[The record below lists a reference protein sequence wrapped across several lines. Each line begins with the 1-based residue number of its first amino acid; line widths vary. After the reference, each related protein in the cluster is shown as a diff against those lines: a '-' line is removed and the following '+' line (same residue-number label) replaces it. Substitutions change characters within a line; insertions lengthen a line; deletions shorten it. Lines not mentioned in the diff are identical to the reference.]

1 MGHQSRQLPASKP
14 LEDEPILQGF
24 SYWHTTERI
33 RSMGTHAMHALDQ
46 ASMHKAAIV
55 FLALL
60 SVLSASPVLHAQQA
74 ALPGESTVDFPHMAV
89 GDQWVLMT
97 HRGPRSHSVTEVK
110 PDGSFV
116 VEVKNKEGM
125 VIWHRHYDRG
135 YRILKTDL
143 LAPAEKAKS
152 EAPWER
158 VLNFPLYVGKKWQD
172 EYKGMGADEVPRHYR
187 NSYEVQ
193 KIETVTTPAGTFSA
207 FKIHRNFTATG
218 LQKNQDQY
226 YWYAPDAKVVVKLW
240 HLGDFKTKGGHE
252 IQSELV
258 SYQLAATG
266 QGRLQAESS
275 PVPLQKSAAH
285 TSLEEKRP
293 ETRSEPA
300 AEKIS
305 VAGTRW
311 AVIVGISKY
320 KDTRIAPLRYAA
332 ADARSFHDW
341 LVSPQGGQYAP
352 ARARL
357 LTDADATGTSIKKAL
372 FEWLTQ
378 AIAEDTVTIYF
389 AGHGSPQSPDHP
401 ENLFLLPY
409 DTQYDSVATTGFP
422 MWDIETALK
431 RFIRAKK
438 VIVITDACHAGGVGQ
453 EFDASR
459 RAGRGLAVTPMSS
472 TLQGLSKISDGICI
486 MSASDDNQFSQEG
499 AQWGGGHGVFTFH
512 LLEGLKGKADY
523 NRDGMVSLGELIPF
537 LSENIRRETR
547 NAQSPTVA
555 GRFDPALSIGK

>member
-1 MGHQSRQLPASKP
+1 MR
-14 LEDEPILQGF
+14 
-24 SYWHTTERI
+24 
-33 RSMGTHAMHALDQ
+33 ALDQ
-46 ASMHKAAIV
+46 TSKHKAAIV
-55 FLALL
+55 FLALW
-60 SVLSASPVLHAQQA
+60 SVLSAGPVLQAQQA

-97 HRGPRSHSVTEVK
+97 HRGLRSHSVIEVK

-125 VIWHRHYDRG
+125 ALWHRHYDRG

-143 LAPAEKAKS
+143 MAPAEKAKW
-152 EAPWER
+152 EAPWEKT
-158 VLNFPLYVGKKWQD
+158 LNFPLFIGKKWQD
-172 EYKGMGADEVPRHYR
+172 EYKAMGADEVPRHYR

-193 KIETVTTPAGTFSA
+193 KIETVTTPAGTFNA
-207 FKIHRNFTATG
+207 FKIHRSFLATG
-218 LQKNQDQY
+218 IQKNQDQY

-240 HLGDFKTKGGHE
+240 HVGDFRTKDGRE
-252 IQSELV
+252 IKNELL
-258 SYQLAATG
+258 SYQLAAG
-266 QGRLQAESS
+266 AKGSLQADVSS
-275 PVPLQKSAAH
+275 VQPQKSAAR
-285 TSLEEKRP
+285 TSPDEKRT

-300 AEKIS
+300 ADKIG
-305 VAGTRW
+305 VAGARW
-311 AVIVGISKY
+311 AVVIGISKY

-332 ADARSFHDW
+332 SDARSFHDW

-352 ARARL
+352 AMVRL
-357 LTDADATGTSIKKAL
+357 LTDADATGANIKKAL
-372 FEWLTQ
+372 FEWLNQ

-409 DTQYDSVATTGFP
+409 DTQYDSVPTTGFP

-459 RAGRGLAVTPMSS
+459 RAGRGLTVTPMSS

-523 NRDGMVSLGELIPF
+523 NKDGRVTLGELIPF

>member
-1 MGHQSRQLPASKP
+1 
-14 LEDEPILQGF
+14 
-24 SYWHTTERI
+24 
-33 RSMGTHAMHALDQ
+33 
-46 ASMHKAAIV
+46 
-55 FLALL
+55 
-60 SVLSASPVLHAQQA
+60 
-74 ALPGESTVDFPHMAV
+74 MAV

-97 HRGPRSHSVTEVK
+97 HRGPRTHSVIEVK

-116 VEVKNKEGM
+116 VEVKNKEGTAL
-125 VIWHRHYDRG
+125 WRRHYDRG
-135 YRILKTDL
+135 YRMLKTDF
-143 LAPAEKAKS
+143 LAPADKAKS

-158 VLNFPLYVGKKWQD
+158 ALNFPLYVGKKWQD
-172 EYKGMGADEVPRHYR
+172 EYKGMGADEVPRHYQ
-187 NSYEVQ
+187 NSYEVE

-207 FKIHRNFTATG
+207 FKIHRNFIATG
-218 LQKNQDQY
+218 LQKSQDQY

-240 HLGDFKTKGGHE
+240 HVGDFKTKDGRE
-252 IQSELV
+252 IKNELV
-258 SYQLAATG
+258 SYQPASG
-266 QGRLQAESS
+266 GKGSLQAEAGS
-275 PVPLQKSAAH
+275 VQLQKRVAR
-285 TSLEEKRP
+285 TSPDEKRT
-293 ETRSEPA
+293 ETRTETTVD
-300 AEKIS
+300 KIG

-311 AVIVGISKY
+311 AVVIGISKY
-320 KDTRIAPLRYAA
+320 KDSRIAPLRYAA
-332 ADARSFHDW
+332 SDARSFHDW
-341 LVSPQGGQYAP
+341 LVSAQGGQYAP
-352 ARARL
+352 AMVRL
-357 LTDADATGTSIKKAL
+357 LTDADATGANIKKAL

-459 RAGRGLAVTPMSS
+459 RAGRGLTVTPMSS

-523 NRDGMVSLGELIPF
+523 NKDGFVTLGELIPF

>member
-1 MGHQSRQLPASKP
+1 MKSPSRKSPASKP
-14 LEDEPILQGF
+14 PEDEPILQGL
-24 SYWHTTERI
+24 SYLPVWN
-33 RSMGTHAMHALDQ
+33 
-46 ASMHKAAIV
+46 HKAASV
-55 FLALL
+55 FLVFWSLL
-60 SVLSASPVLHAQQA
+60 STGLPLHAQQQP
-74 ALPGESTVDFPHMAV
+74 ALHAESSVEFPQMAV
-89 GDQWVLMT
+89 GDQWVLTT
-97 HRGPRSHSVTEVK
+97 HRGLRSHSVIEVK

-116 VEVKNKEGM
+116 VEVKNKEGDAL
-125 VIWHRHYDRG
+125 WHRHYDRG

-158 VLNFPLYVGKKWQD
+158 VLNFPLFVGKKWQD
-172 EYKGMGADEVPRHYR
+172 EYKGMGADEVPRHYQ

-207 FKIHRNFTATG
+207 FKIHRNFSATG

-240 HLGDFKTKGGHE
+240 HVGDFKTKKGRE
-252 IQSELV
+252 ITNELV
-258 SYQLAATG
+258 SYQLGADKGIT
-266 QGRLQAESS
+266 QAGSS
-275 PVPLQKSAAH
+275 PITAQKHAAR
-285 TSLEEKRP
+285 TAPDEQRTEKRG
-293 ETRSEPA
+293 EPV

-311 AVIVGISKY
+311 AVVIGISKY

-332 ADARSFHDW
+332 SDARSFHDW

-352 ARARL
+352 ALVRL
-357 LTDADATGTSIKKAL
+357 LTDADATGANIKKAL

-409 DTQYDSVATTGFP
+409 DTQYDSVPTTGFP

-459 RAGRGLAVTPMSS
+459 RAGRGLTVTPMSS

-523 NRDGMVSLGELIPF
+523 NKDGFVTLGELIPF